1 MNKRNYTGI
10 NKQEF
15 EQALAETS
23 LEFKEVN
30 YDWSGELIYEATSDD
45 EVFTLRVYSSLDKRT
60 GEAREKG
67 SDAIRTVVLHTE
79 TGRPVLKEKRTNRI
93 KTWKKNLKK
102 KIENITR
109 RHTDVEMCS
118 KCGEPMVIR
127 TSQDDKEFLGC
138 SAYPECKNTKSLY
151 K

>member
-1 MNKRNYTGI
+1 MSKRNYTAI

-23 LEFKEVN
+23 LDFKEAN
-30 YDWSGELIYEATSDD
+30 YNWSGELIYEATSDNG
-45 EVFTLRVYSSLDKRT
+45 VFTLRVYSSLSKRT

-79 TGRPVLKEKRTNRI
+79 SGRPVLKEKRTNRI

-102 KIENITR
+102 KIENLTR
-109 RHTDVEMCS
+109 RHTDVNMCS
-118 KCGEPMVIR
+118 ECGEPMVIR
-127 TSQDDKEFLGC
+127 TNQDDEEFLGC
-138 SAYPECKNTKSLY
+138 SAYPDCKNTESL